1 MGLTVVLAGATWA
14 IAGGIAQ
21 PGGTAATGAGGGGA
35 GIAAGAWAGAGPMAG
50 TVAPHEAQNLC
61 PGTVIAV
68 PQLGQKP
75 NPVAIVIS
83 LRLAGGLVVKVCLGS
98 YRSSAPCQN
107 PVHLDQAILA
117 GGRSGAI
124 RGIADGSESV
134 PTGQAEQA
142 TGQDV
147 RDVSPQLGGYS
158 G

>member
-1 MGLTVVLAGATWA
+1 
-14 IAGGIAQ
+14 
-21 PGGTAATGAGGGGA
+21 
-35 GIAAGAWAGAGPMAG
+35 MAG

-117 GGRSGAI
+117 GGRSGAV
-124 RGIADGSESV
+124 RGIADGSESA

-142 TGQDV
+142 TGQDD
-147 RDVSPQLGGYS
+147 REVSPQLGGHS